1 MKQKSIHRYE
11 RQLPVRLIRPPKP
24 PVPSAK
30 PGLSSVVA
38 ATELCYGC
46 RRHLPRTAFPLS
58 SGAVVGRCLSCA
70 RLDNAARSGHDLSAF
85 KAMMERIKAAEEEE
99 NNTSSP
105 VFQMQV
111 EFLRSQSYLTL
122 VGGDGLAV
130 VSVSSCTPP
139 RHALIKSPKKD
150 NLHF

>member
-111 EFLRSQSYLTL
+111 RFLRSQSYLTL
-122 VGGDGLAV
+122 VVG
-130 VSVSSCTPP
+130 VSSCTPP